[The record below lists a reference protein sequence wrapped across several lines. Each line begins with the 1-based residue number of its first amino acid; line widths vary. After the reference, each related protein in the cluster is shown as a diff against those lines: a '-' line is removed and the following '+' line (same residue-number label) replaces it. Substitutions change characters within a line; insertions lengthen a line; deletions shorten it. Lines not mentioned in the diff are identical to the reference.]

1 MTTLAEIVLKVA
13 REVTDVMDG
22 AATSGATTSLTDI
35 TNLIQPNQY
44 WDRGTLF
51 IKSGTHTG
59 KALPILGYSSSKV
72 TFTSLGLVPVA
83 VNDRYA
89 LMRGVYP
96 WNQIVTAIVQAL
108 DSTHVTG
115 TDATL
120 TGDGSTLEFTIPT
133 GVYNIKRVEFIRDSA
148 ERLVSNH
155 WREVSGKLRFD
166 YGYAPFADDVI
177 NIVYRAVHPD
187 LALYS
192 DTISNEINLEWL
204 KYKAA
209 EQLLWWGI
217 GMYGQAQ
224 EYRIEERM
232 NKILTALKGKAPR
245 RDAPDIMV
253 NTASIYQ

>member
-59 KALPILGYSSSKV
+59 KALPILGYASSKV

-166 YGYAPFADDVI
+166 YG
-177 NIVYRAVHPD
+177 
-187 LALYS
+187 
-192 DTISNEINLEWL
+192 
-204 KYKAA
+204 
-209 EQLLWWGI
+209 
-217 GMYGQAQ
+217 
-224 EYRIEERM
+224 
-232 NKILTALKGKAPR
+232 
-245 RDAPDIMV
+245 
-253 NTASIYQ
+253 